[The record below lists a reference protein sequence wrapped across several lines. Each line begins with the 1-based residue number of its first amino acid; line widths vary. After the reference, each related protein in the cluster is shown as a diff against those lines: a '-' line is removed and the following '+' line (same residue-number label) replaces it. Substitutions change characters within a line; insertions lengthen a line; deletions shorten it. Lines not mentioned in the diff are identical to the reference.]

1 MPYFCDAGLHSGFL
15 RPCLEWEGGWVWWVS
30 KQVHGTVLCTQHRC
44 LLVCWAVGW
53 IKAFFLCI
61 TLHTS
66 LFPDLMLLF
75 PLPGHG
81 LITIMPPPL
90 ISVWLPKEKKL
101 PHKGNSSFSHT
112 LLEWQVG
119 TACLCFSGGSI
130 LPRKKLKTDC
140 APYSKCLYSPRK
152 TLFIQHCETYYY
164 FPPHLACPLHDQ
176 SHMKISDKI
185 RHSGK
190 TRHSGLEWMPEVPM

>member
-1 MPYFCDAGLHSGFL
+1 MS
-15 RPCLEWEGGWVWWVS
+15 S
-30 KQVHGTVLCTQHRC
+30 C
-44 LLVCWAVGW
+44 LLGCGLNQS
-53 IKAFFLCI
+53 IFPLH
-61 TLHTS
+61 HTS
-66 LFPDLMLLF
+66 HIFISRPNASVSSSWTW
-75 PLPGHG
+75 PYYYNA
-81 LITIMPPPL
+81 PPL

-101 PHKGNSSFSHT
+101 THKGNSSFSHT

-152 TLFIQHCETYYY
+152 TLFIQHCETHYY